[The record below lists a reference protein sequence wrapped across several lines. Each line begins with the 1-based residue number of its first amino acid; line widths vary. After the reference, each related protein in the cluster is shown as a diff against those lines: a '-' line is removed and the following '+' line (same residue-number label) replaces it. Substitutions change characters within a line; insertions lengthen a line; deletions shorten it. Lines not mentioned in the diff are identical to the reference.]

1 MSPEIY
7 FALTLVVRMA
17 VTAAF
22 LIVTTVTAERA
33 GPVIGGL
40 VAALPVSTG
49 PVYIFL
55 SLDHNAQ
62 FIADSAIGTLVTNGI
77 NVVYALIYALLAQKR
92 PLWASLGAA
101 VAGWIVIAWIANS
114 IAWTLSSAILWNVVA
129 IGGSI
134 LIVRQLRHYRVPAV
148 RSRWYDFALRAGLV
162 ALLVG
167 TVVTLSFHIGP
178 KASGLI
184 AGYPIVFSS
193 IMLVMH
199 RSMGGRA
206 AAAVM
211 ANAILGLTGFALGAI
226 TLHLAAV
233 PLGSGPALLLGLA
246 ACLAWSGLM
255 YAARLRGMPI

>member
-1 MSPEIY
+1 MSLAIY

-17 VTAAF
+17 ITAAF

-55 SLDHNAQ
+55 SLDHSAQ

-101 VAGWIVIAWIANS
+101 VAGWIVIAW
-114 IAWTLSSAILWNVVA
+114 SAILWNAVA

-193 IMLVMH
+193 I
-199 RSMGGRA
+199 
-206 AAAVM
+206 
-211 ANAILGLTGFALGAI
+211 
-226 TLHLAAV
+226 
-233 PLGSGPALLLGLA
+233 
-246 ACLAWSGLM
+246 
-255 YAARLRGMPI
+255 

>member
-17 VTAAF
+17 ITAAF

-55 SLDHNAQ
+55 SLDHSAQ

-92 PLWASLGAA
+92 PLWASVGAA

-114 IAWTLSSAILWNVVA
+114 ISWTLGSAILWNAVA
-129 IGGSI
+129 IGGLI
-134 LIVRQLRHYRVPAV
+134 LIVRRLRHYRVPA
-148 RSRWYDFALRAGLV
+148 
-162 ALLVG
+162 
-167 TVVTLSFHIGP
+167 
-178 KASGLI
+178 
-184 AGYPIVFSS
+184 
-193 IMLVMH
+193 
-199 RSMGGRA
+199 
-206 AAAVM
+206 
-211 ANAILGLTGFALGAI
+211 
-226 TLHLAAV
+226 
-233 PLGSGPALLLGLA
+233 
-246 ACLAWSGLM
+246 
-255 YAARLRGMPI
+255 

>member
-7 FALTLVVRMA
+7 FALTLFVRMA

-22 LIVTTVTAERA
+22 LIVATVTAERA
-33 GPVIGGL
+33 GPLVGGL
-40 VAALPVSTG
+40 VASLPISTG

-55 SLDHNAQ
+55 SLDHSSQ
-62 FIADSAIGTLVTNGI
+62 FIAESAIGTLVTNGI
-77 NVVYALIYALLAQKR
+77 NVVFAFIYALLAQKR
-92 PLWASLGAA
+92 PLWMSLGAA
-101 VAGWIVIAWIANS
+101 IAGWVALAWIANS
-114 IAWTLSSAILWNVVA
+114 IAWTLTGAILWNVLA
-129 IGGSI
+129 IVCSF
-134 LIVRQLRHYRVPAV
+134 LIAREFRHYRVPAI
-148 RSRWYDFALRAGLV
+148 RARWYDFVLRAGLV

-211 ANAILGLTGFALGAI
+211 ANAILGLAGFALGTI

-246 ACLAWSGLM
+246 ACLSWGFLI
-255 YAARLRGMPI
+255 YAVRLRGMPV

>member
-7 FALTLVVRMA
+7 FALTLGVRMA

-22 LIVTTVTAERA
+22 LIVATVTAERA
-33 GPVIGGL
+33 GPLIGGL
-40 VAALPVSTG
+40 VASLPISTG

-55 SLDHNAQ
+55 SLDHSSQ
-62 FIADSAIGTLVTNGI
+62 FIAESAIGTLVTNGL
-77 NVVYALIYALLAQKR
+77 NVIFALTYAVLAQKR
-92 PLWASLGAA
+92 PLWMSLGAA
-101 VAGWIVIAWIANS
+101 IAGWIALAWIANS
-114 IAWTLSSAILWNVVA
+114 IAWTLAGAILWNVA
-129 IGGSI
+129 IVCSF
-134 LIVRQLRHYRVPAV
+134 LIAREFRHYRVPAI
-148 RSRWYDFALRAGLV
+148 RARWYDFALRAGLV
-162 ALLVG
+162 AVLVG

-211 ANAILGLTGFALGAI
+211 ANAILGLAGFALGTI

-246 ACLAWSGLM
+246 ACLGWGLLI
-255 YAARLRGMPI
+255 YAARLRGMPV